1 MERPKEIEA
10 ILKHLRDEWSV
21 DYVILIKYIQS
32 LETKA
37 QCLDEIIAYM
47 KDDTVTW
54 RDISDDIINDILKDH
69 DLK

>member
-1 MERPKEIEA
+1 MDRPKKIEA
-10 ILKHLRDEWSV
+10 ILKYLRDEWCV

-47 KDDTVTW
+47 KDDTVT
-54 RDISDDIINDILKDH
+54 
-69 DLK
+69 

>member
-10 ILKHLRDEWSV
+10 ILKYLRDEWSV
-21 DYVILIKYIQS
+21 DYVFLIKYIQR

-47 KDDTVTW
+47 KDDTVIW
-54 RDISDDIINDILKDH
+54 RDISDDIINNILKDH